1 MAHSYADSRADAA
14 SLRAAP
20 YAGTGAGLL
29 WTDLWYLAAIA
40 VAVLLTLDPWRMEG
54 ADRGSVRHLALAL
67 SAPAVLLAL
76 TLRAALP
83 ERAPGPSPVA
93 APLGVA
99 WPLALFALMAL
110 AGSAYARLVNG
121 VDSTFLVYGL
131 YSTMLFLSAAMVV
144 QCRSPLAFARAY
156 FALLLPAALLMSA
169 ALVAFAGVRQV
180 YHEEIF
186 LVVPM
191 AALAFGS
198 QRGFLLR
205 WGGAAFFLS
214 MGWFSHKL
222 TSYAVAALTAGYLAA
237 FIWLPRL
244 APRRSLGALAAAYW
258 GALGLAGAL
267 AGAVL
272 YAMRNGGA
280 GQPSGNLEFRLHTY
294 LAAWER
300 FLDSPLW
307 GDWFAREAV
316 DKFTLFDVGVSHN
329 MLPTHSDLLDM
340 LANGGLLAFGLFIGG
355 IAAIALHA
363 WRRLLNPAALGRP
376 EAAYAHALAL
386 MSISA
391 VVVCAIN
398 PILLQP
404 QMAALVWSNLG
415 VLLGLSLRA
424 ESLPPGGGA
433 PYRA

>member
-14 SLRAAP
+14 ALHAAP
-20 YAGTGAGLL
+20 RPDAGHGLL

-40 VAVLLTLDPWRMEG
+40 IAVLLTLDPWRMEG

-67 SAPAVLLAL
+67 GAPAVLLAL

-83 ERAPGPSPVA
+83 ERAPGPSPIG

-99 WPLALFALMAL
+99 WPIALFALMAL
-110 AGSAYARLVNG
+110 AGSTYARVVDG

-131 YSTMLFLSAAMVV
+131 YAVMLFLSAAMVV
-144 QCRSPLAFARAY
+144 QCRSPLAFVRAY
-156 FALLLPAALLMSA
+156 FALLVPAALLMSA
-169 ALVAFAGVRQV
+169 ALVVFAGQRQV

-191 AALAFGS
+191 AALVFAS
-198 QRGFLLR
+198 QRSFLLR
-205 WGGAAFFLS
+205 WCGAAFFVS

-222 TSYAVAALTAGYLAA
+222 TSYAVAALAAGYLAF

-244 APRRSLGALAAAYW
+244 RLRDALGTLAAAYW

-267 AGAVL
+267 AGAAL

-280 GQPSGNLEFRLHTY
+280 GQPSGNLEFRMHTY
-294 LAAWER
+294 YAAWER

-316 DKFTLFDVGVSHN
+316 NKFTLFDVGIAHN
-329 MLPTHSDLLDM
+329 MLPTHSDLLDL
-340 LANGGLLAFGLFIGG
+340 LASGGLLAFGLFLGG
-355 IAAIALHA
+355 IAAIGLHA
-363 WRRLLNPAALGRP
+363 WRRLLHPAAIDRP

-386 MSISA
+386 MSLAAI
-391 VVVCAIN
+391 VVCAIN

-424 ESLPPGGGA
+424 EGLPPGGA
-433 PYRA
+433 SSRP